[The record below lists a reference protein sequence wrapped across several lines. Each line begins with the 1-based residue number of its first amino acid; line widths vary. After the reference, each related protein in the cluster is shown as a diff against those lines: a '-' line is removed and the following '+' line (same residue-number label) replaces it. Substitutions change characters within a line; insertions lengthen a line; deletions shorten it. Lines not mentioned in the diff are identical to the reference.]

1 MSWNKSALEGAV
13 GFVVKFLL
21 KARNVPPEVA
31 VGVPVCAN
39 AGLTVKLNAGNIA
52 AAGDMLLIEKL

>member
-1 MSWNKSALEGAV
+1 MKI
-13 GFVVKFLL
+13 LL

-52 AAGDMLLIEKL
+52 TAGDMLLIVKV